1 MIYFSKESQSGWI
14 FVAGLT
20 TVMII
25 LQFFDVEVLR
35 YQNDWLSKSEYW
47 RLFTAH
53 WVHVNWIHLA
63 LNAAGLWL
71 CTAIAPPRWKIWQWL
86 LYNLILALGISVLFS
101 LRNPNL
107 EWYAGYSGVLFGIF
121 LLAAVDLYPR
131 EKLIA
136 LLLGA
141 AISIKVILEQ
151 TSDLKINSSDL
162 IGTPVIIDA
171 HLYGLLL
178 GISIALAQQAY
189 TIWVSGYKTD
199 L

>member
-1 MIYFSKESQSGWI
+1 MTYFNKDTKSSWI
-14 FVAGLT
+14 FIAGLI
-20 TVMII
+20 VLMIF
-25 LQFFDVEVLR
+25 LQLFDVHVFR
-35 YQNDWLSKSEYW
+35 YQNDWLSKGDYW
-47 RLFTAH
+47 RLLSAH
-53 WVHVNWIHLA
+53 WIHVNWIHLA
-63 LNAAGLWL
+63 LNAAGLLL
-71 CTAIAPPRWKIWQWL
+71 CMAIATPRWKIRQWIV
-86 LYNLILALGISVLFS
+86 YNLILAFGISILFS

-107 EWYAGYSGVLFGIF
+107 EWYTGYSGVLFGIF

-151 TSDLKINSSDL
+151 SSDLKITSSDL

-178 GISIALAQQAY
+178 GIAIALAQRAY
-189 TIWVSGYKTD
+189 TIGVKGRKTD
-199 L
+199 M